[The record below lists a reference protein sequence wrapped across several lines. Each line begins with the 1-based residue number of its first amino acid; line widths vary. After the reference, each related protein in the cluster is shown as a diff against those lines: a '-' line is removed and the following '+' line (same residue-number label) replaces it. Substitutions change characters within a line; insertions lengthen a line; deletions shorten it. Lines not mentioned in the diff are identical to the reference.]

1 MWMIVHAT
9 YLVLSSAI
17 LSNEIVCYSFLVK
30 NLVVVVCVHQQQREF
45 IPQPQNRKVVE
56 GTHNVLVHFMWM
68 IVHPTYLVLSY
79 GTWNPFK
86 WDINFY
92 FYLIESLLCFVLNEW
107 ARVCFYM
114 RSYRRSKIIAS
125 LINPVR
131 HQKCEQARF
140 GCLKKMIM
148 MFLDHAPLNSP
159 VRAKSEMWAS
169 EDSL

>member
-1 MWMIVHAT
+1 MIVHAT

-56 GTHNVLVHFMWM
+56 GTHNVLVHCMWM

-79 GTWNPFK
+79 GTLSNE
-86 WDINFY
+86 
-92 FYLIESLLCFVLNEW
+92 IESLLCFVLNEW

-148 MFLDHAPLNSP
+148 MFLDHASFASP
-159 VRAKSEMWAS
+159 VRAKSEM
-169 EDSL
+169 

>member
-1 MWMIVHAT
+1 MIVHAT

-79 GTWNPFK
+79 GTLSNE
-86 WDINFY
+86 
-92 FYLIESLLCFVLNEW
+92 IESLLCFVLNEW

-140 GCLKKMIM
+140 GCFLKKNDV
-148 MFLDHAPLNSP
+148 FGSSVFP
-159 VRAKSEMWAS
+159 
-169 EDSL
+169 